1 MEIKRDY
8 YLNKLISKQNNG
20 LIKIVTGIR
29 RCGKSYLLDPMFK
42 NYLLSNGVKEDHIIK
57 IDLDIRENKKY
68 LDPDVLD
75 SYIKEKL
82 VDNEKYYI
90 ILDEVQKIVD
100 FESVLNGL
108 LKIKNVDVY
117 VTGSNSKFLSSDIVT
132 EFRGRGDE
140 IKIYPLSFKEFY
152 SVYDTDKVTAWKDYI
167 TYGGLPLV
175 ILQKEK
181 EEKINY
187 LNFQTNNVYL
197 NDVIERNNIINDKEL
212 YELVQ
217 MISSSVGSLTNP
229 TKLYNTFVSKGSGN
243 IITDKTIY
251 SYLGYLEDA
260 FIIQKSLR
268 YDIKG
273 KKYLTTPF
281 KFYPE
286 DVGLRNARINFRQM
300 DKGFGIET
308 VVYNELRSRGY
319 AVDVGMLEIRE
330 TNKDSKIVKKQ
341 KEIDFIVRQGSNEYY
356 IQVMDTIPNGQ
367 HGENEYNNLFKV
379 PGSFKKIAVINEYFK
394 AYWDNSGILIISL
407 EEFLLNQDSLNL

>member
-42 NYLLSNGVKEDHIIK
+42 NYLLSNRVKEDHIIK
-57 IDLDIRENKKY
+57 MDLDIRENKKY
-68 LDPDVLD
+68 LDPDVLN
-75 SYIKEKL
+75 SYIKEKII
-82 VDNEKYYI
+82 DDEKYYI
-90 ILDEVQKIVD
+90 ILDEVQKVVD
-100 FESVLNGL
+100 FESVLNGF

-140 IKIYPLSFKEFY
+140 IKVYPLSFKEFY
-152 SVYDTDKVTAWKDYI
+152 SVYNSDKTTAWKDYI

-175 ILQKEK
+175 LLQKEK

-197 NDVIERNNIINDKEL
+197 NDVIERNNITNDKEL

-229 TKLYNTFVSKGSGN
+229 TKLYNTFISKGSGN
-243 IITDKTIY
+243 VITDKTIY

-260 FIIQKSLR
+260 FIIQKSSR

-273 KKYLTTPF
+273 KKYIDTPYKYYF
-281 KFYPE
+281 T
-286 DVGLRNARINFRQM
+286 DLGIRNSVLGFRQ
-300 DKGFGIET
+300 IEENHIMEN
-308 VVYNELRSRGY
+308 VIYNELKIRGY
-319 AVDVGMLEIRE
+319 NVDVGVVEIRE
-330 TNKDSKIVKKQ
+330 KDDKK
-341 KEIDFIVRQGSNEYY
+341 KLEIDFIVNKGYDRYY
-356 IQVMDTIPNGQ
+356 IQSALNIDSDEKKIQELRPLLNVFD
-367 HGENEYNNLFKV
+367 F
-379 PGSFKKIAVINEYFK
+379 FKKIIVVNSDIPMYKNE
-394 AYWDNSGILIISL
+394 DGILIIGIYD
-407 EEFLLNQDSLNL
+407 FLLNKNSLEY

>member
-273 KKYLTTPF
+273 KKYIDTPYKYYF
-281 KFYPE
+281 T
-286 DVGLRNARINFRQM
+286 DLGIRNSILGFRQ
-300 DKGFGIET
+300 IEENHIMEN
-308 VVYNELRSRGY
+308 VIYNELKIRGY
-319 AVDVGMLEIRE
+319 NVDVGVVEIRE
-330 TNKDSKIVKKQ
+330 KDDKK
-341 KEIDFIVRQGSNEYY
+341 KLEIDFIVNKRYDRYY
-356 IQVMDTIPNGQ
+356 I
-367 HGENEYNNLFKV
+367 
-379 PGSFKKIAVINEYFK
+379 
-394 AYWDNSGILIISL
+394 
-407 EEFLLNQDSLNL
+407 

>member
-100 FESVLNGL
+100 FESVLNGF

-273 KKYLTTPF
+273 KKYIDTPYKYYF
-281 KFYPE
+281 T
-286 DVGLRNARINFRQM
+286 DLGIRNSILGFRQ
-300 DKGFGIET
+300 IEENHIMEN
-308 VVYNELRSRGY
+308 VIYNELKIRGY
-319 AVDVGMLEIRE
+319 NVDVGVVEIRE
-330 TNKDSKIVKKQ
+330 KDDKK
-341 KEIDFIVRQGSNEYY
+341 KLEIDFIVNKGYDRYY
-356 IQVMDTIPNGQ
+356 IQSALNMDSDDKKIQELRPLLNV
-367 HGENEYNNLFKV
+367 NDF
-379 PGSFKKIAVINEYFK
+379 FKKIIVVNSDIPKYKNE
-394 AYWDNSGILIISL
+394 NGILIIGIYD
-407 EEFLLNQDSLNL
+407 FLLNKDSLEY

>member
-8 YLNKLISKQNNG
+8 YLNKLINKQNNG

-42 NYLLSNGVKEDHIIK
+42 NYLLSEGVKEDHIIK
-57 IDLDIRENKKY
+57 MDLDIRENKKY
-68 LDPDVLD
+68 LDPDVLN

-82 VDNEKYYI
+82 VDDEKYYI
-90 ILDEVQKIVD
+90 ILDEVQKVVD

-108 LKIKNVDVY
+108 LRIKNVDVY

-140 IKIYPLSFKEFY
+140 IKVYPLSFKEFY
-152 SVYDTDKVTAWKDYI
+152 SVYNTDKITAWKDYI

-175 ILQKEK
+175 LLQKEM
-181 EEKINY
+181 EEKVNY

-243 IITDKTIY
+243 VITDKTIY
-251 SYLGYLEDA
+251 SYLSYLEDA
-260 FIIQKSLR
+260 FIIQKSSR

-273 KKYLTTPF
+273 KKYIDTPYKYYF
-281 KFYPE
+281 T
-286 DVGLRNARINFRQM
+286 DLGIRNSLLGFRQ
-300 DKGFGIET
+300 IEENHIMEN
-308 VVYNELRSRGY
+308 VIYNELKVRGY
-319 AVDVGMLEIRE
+319 NVDVGVVEIRE
-330 TNKDSKIVKKQ
+330 KDDKK
-341 KEIDFIVRQGSNEYY
+341 KLEIDFIVNKGYDRYY
-356 IQVMDTIPNGQ
+356 IQSALNIDSEDKKIQELRPLLNVND
-367 HGENEYNNLFKV
+367 F
-379 PGSFKKIAVINEYFK
+379 FKKIIVV
-394 AYWDNSGILIISL
+394 NSDIPKYKNDDGILIIGIYD
-407 EEFLLNQDSLNL
+407 FLLNEDSLES

>member
-251 SYLGYLEDA
+251 SYLDYLEDA

-273 KKYLTTPF
+273 KKYIDTPYKYYF
-281 KFYPE
+281 T
-286 DVGLRNARINFRQM
+286 DLGIRNSILGFRQ
-300 DKGFGIET
+300 IEENHIMEN
-308 VVYNELRSRGY
+308 VIYNELKIRGY
-319 AVDVGMLEIRE
+319 NVDVGVVEIRE
-330 TNKDSKIVKKQ
+330 KDDKK
-341 KEIDFIVRQGSNEYY
+341 KLEIDFIVNKGYDRYY
-356 IQVMDTIPNGQ
+356 IQSALNMDSDDKKIQELRPLLNV
-367 HGENEYNNLFKV
+367 NDF
-379 PGSFKKIAVINEYFK
+379 FKKIIVVNSDIPKYKNE
-394 AYWDNSGILIISL
+394 NGILIIGIYD
-407 EEFLLNQDSLNL
+407 FLLNKDSLEY

>member
-8 YLNKLISKQNNG
+8 YLNKLINKQNNG

-42 NYLLSNGVKEDHIIK
+42 NYLLSNGVNEEHIIK
-57 IDLDIRENKKY
+57 LDLDIRENKKY
-68 LDPDVLD
+68 LDPDVLND
-75 SYIKEKL
+75 FIKEKL
-82 VDNEKYYI
+82 IDDEKYYI
-90 ILDEVQKIVD
+90 ILDEVQKVDD

-140 IKIYPLSFKEFY
+140 IKVYPLSFSEFY
-152 SVYDTDKVTAWKDYI
+152 SVYNNDKVNAWKEYI

-175 ILQKEK
+175 LLQKEQD
-181 EEKINY
+181 EKINY

-197 NDVIERNNIINDKEL
+197 NDVIERNNIINDKEI

-243 IITDKTIY
+243 TITDKTIY
-251 SYLGYLEDA
+251 SYLSYLEDA
-260 FIIQKSLR
+260 FIIQKSSR

-273 KKYLTTPF
+273 KKYIDTPYKYYF
-281 KFYPE
+281 T
-286 DVGLRNARINFRQM
+286 DLGIRNSLLGFRQ
-300 DKGFGIET
+300 IEENHIMEN
-308 VVYNELRSRGY
+308 VIYNELKIRGY
-319 AVDVGMLEIRE
+319 NVDVGVVEIRE
-330 TNKDSKIVKKQ
+330 KDDKK
-341 KEIDFIVRQGSNEYY
+341 KLEIDFIVNKGYDRYY
-356 IQVMDTIPNGQ
+356 IQSALNIDSEDKKIQELRPLLNVND
-367 HGENEYNNLFKV
+367 F
-379 PGSFKKIAVINEYFK
+379 FKKIIVVNSDIPRYKNE
-394 AYWDNSGILIISL
+394 DGILIIGIYD
-407 EEFLLNQDSLNL
+407 FLLNIDSLEY

>member
-273 KKYLTTPF
+273 KKYIDTPYKYYF
-281 KFYPE
+281 T
-286 DVGLRNARINFRQM
+286 DLGIRNSILGFRQ
-300 DKGFGIET
+300 IEENHIMEN
-308 VVYNELRSRGY
+308 VIYNELKIRGY
-319 AVDVGMLEIRE
+319 NVDVGVVEIRE
-330 TNKDSKIVKKQ
+330 KDDKK
-341 KEIDFIVRQGSNEYY
+341 KLEIDFIVNKGYDRYY
-356 IQVMDTIPNGQ
+356 IQSALNMD
-367 HGENEYNNLFKV
+367 
-379 PGSFKKIAVINEYFK
+379 SDDKKIQELRPLLNVNDFFIKIIVVNSDIPKYKNE
-394 AYWDNSGILIISL
+394 NGILIIGIYD
-407 EEFLLNQDSLNL
+407 FLLNKDSLEY

>member
-20 LIKIVTGIR
+20 LIKIVTGIK
-29 RCGKSYLLDPMFK
+29 RCGKSYLLDPLFK

-57 IDLDIRENKKY
+57 MDLDIRENKKY
-68 LDPDVLD
+68 LDPDVLNG
-75 SYIKEKL
+75 YIKEKL

-90 ILDEVQKIVD
+90 ILDEIQNVED

-108 LKIKNVDVY
+108 LKTKNVDVY
-117 VTGSNSKFLSSDIVT
+117 VTGSNSKFLSSDIIT

-140 IKIYPLSFKEFY
+140 IKVYPLSFREFY
-152 SVYDTDKVTAWKDYI
+152 SVYNADKVTAWKDYI

-175 ILQKEK
+175 LLQKEK

-197 NDVIERNNIINDKEL
+197 NDVIERNNITNDKEI

-229 TKLYNTFVSKGSGN
+229 TKLYNTFISKGSSN
-243 IITDKTIY
+243 TITDKTIY

-260 FIIQKSLR
+260 FIIQKSSR

-273 KKYLTTPF
+273 KKYIDTPYKYYF
-281 KFYPE
+281 T
-286 DVGLRNARINFRQM
+286 DIGIRNSVLGFRQ
-300 DKGFGIET
+300 IEENHIMENII
-308 VVYNELRSRGY
+308 YNELKTRGY
-319 AVDVGMLEIRE
+319 NVDVGVVEVRE
-330 TNKDSKIVKKQ
+330 KDDKK
-341 KEIDFIVRQGSNEYY
+341 KLEIDFIVNKGYDRYY
-356 IQVMDTIPNGQ
+356 IQSALNIDSDDKKLQELRPLLNVND
-367 HGENEYNNLFKV
+367 F
-379 PGSFKKIAVINEYFK
+379 FKKIIVVNSDIPKYKNE
-394 AYWDNSGILIISL
+394 DGILIIGIYD
-407 EEFLLNQDSLNL
+407 FLLNIDSLDY

>member
-100 FESVLNGL
+100 FESVLNGF

-181 EEKINY
+181 QEKINY

-273 KKYLTTPF
+273 KKYIDTPYKYYF
-281 KFYPE
+281 T
-286 DVGLRNARINFRQM
+286 DLGIRNSILGFRQ
-300 DKGFGIET
+300 IEENHIMEN
-308 VVYNELRSRGY
+308 VIYNELKIRGY
-319 AVDVGMLEIRE
+319 NVDVGVVEIRE
-330 TNKDSKIVKKQ
+330 KDDKK
-341 KEIDFIVRQGSNEYY
+341 KLEIDFIVNKGYDRYY
-356 IQVMDTIPNGQ
+356 IQSALNMDSDDKKIQELRPLLNV
-367 HGENEYNNLFKV
+367 NDF
-379 PGSFKKIAVINEYFK
+379 FKKIIVVNSDIPKYKNE
-394 AYWDNSGILIISL
+394 NGILIIGIYD
-407 EEFLLNQDSLNL
+407 FLLNKDSLEY

>member
-1 MEIKRDY
+1 MEIKRDN

-42 NYLLSNGVKEDHIIK
+42 NYLLSNGVKDDHIIK
-57 IDLDIRENKKY
+57 MDLDIRENKKY

-82 VDNEKYYI
+82 VDDKKYYI
-90 ILDEVQKIVD
+90 ILDEIQKVED

-140 IKIYPLSFKEFY
+140 IKVYPLSFKEFY
-152 SVYDTDKVTAWKDYI
+152 SVYNTDKITAWKDYI

-175 ILQKEK
+175 LLQKEN

-212 YELVQ
+212 YALVQ

-229 TKLYNTFVSKGSGN
+229 TKLYNTFISKGSGN
-243 IITDKTIY
+243 VITDKTIY

-260 FIIQKSLR
+260 FIIQKSSR

-273 KKYLTTPF
+273 KKYIDTPYKYYF
-281 KFYPE
+281 T
-286 DVGLRNARINFRQM
+286 DLGIRNSILGFRQ
-300 DKGFGIET
+300 IEENHIMEN
-308 VVYNELRSRGY
+308 VIYNELKIRGY
-319 AVDVGMLEIRE
+319 NVDVGVVEIRE
-330 TNKDSKIVKKQ
+330 KDDKK
-341 KEIDFIVRQGSNEYY
+341 KLEIDFIVNKGYDRYY
-356 IQVMDTIPNGQ
+356 IQSALNIDSDDKKIQELRPLLNVND
-367 HGENEYNNLFKV
+367 F
-379 PGSFKKIAVINEYFK
+379 FKKIIVVNNDIPKYKNE
-394 AYWDNSGILIISL
+394 DGILIIGIYD
-407 EEFLLNQDSLNL
+407 FLLNEDSLEY